1 MRERGHAAVELALAM
16 GVLLLP
22 AALAV
27 LSFGPWSERRVDAEA
42 VAAEAARAAVL
53 ELDQIAGNLVVAS
66 FTGALGIPPDLVR
79 VGWCGSAPGRLSSPA
94 GSCPIVRGGAVSVT
108 VQLWTPLI
116 STPWGGVG
124 GLWVAG
130 RHSEPIDLY
139 RSLP

>member
-1 MRERGHAAVELALAM
+1 MRDRGHATLELALTV

-53 ELDQIAGNLVVAS
+53 ELDQNAGTDVVAS
-66 FTGALGIPPDLVR
+66 STAQLGIPADLVR
-79 VGWCGSAPGRLSSPA
+79 VGWCEATPTPLSAPA
-94 GSCPIVRGGAVSVT
+94 GSCPVVRGGAVSVT
-108 VQLWTPLI
+108 VQLWTPLV
-116 STPWGGVG
+116 STPWGEAG
-124 GLWVAG
+124 GLWVSGTHA
-130 RHSEPIDLY
+130 EPIDLY